1 MRFPAFVAVV
11 HQSKELHAADRTVLS
26 VFSSV
31 SVPPMPRE
39 RRGVGDVVL
48 PIVLIGGQLGGT
60 VENES
65 ARPSGVLRL
74 RYLFEDAS

>member
-1 MRFPAFVAVV
+1 MRSPALITVV
-11 HQSKELHAADRTVLS
+11 NHSEELHAADRTVLPI
-26 VFSSV
+26 FFAV

-65 ARPSGVLRL
+65 APPSGVLRL